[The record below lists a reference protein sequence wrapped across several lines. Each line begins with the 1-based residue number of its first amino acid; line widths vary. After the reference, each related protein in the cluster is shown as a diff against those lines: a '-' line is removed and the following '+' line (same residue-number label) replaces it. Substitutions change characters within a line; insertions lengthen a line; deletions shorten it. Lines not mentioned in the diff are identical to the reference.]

1 MRYLKNI
8 WVLIWLFSLSCQEK
22 IDWPLSPQE
31 QDVLVVEGLFTN
43 EKRNHLVRL
52 SHPYPNIN
60 GDPQPASG
68 AVMAIYNEDSLHYLI
83 EFPVGSGFYYTDSIQ
98 AAINRPYALFIN
110 YEGEEY
116 TGVDIQVP
124 VEPLQGPAFVQ
135 AQEGLY
141 ALNLSSQGSNPNYV
155 KNLVSWAQTPQC
167 ESANDVCVAKVINYD
182 IKTIDINNLF
192 KPDKINITFP
202 SGTLI
207 VRQKFSVSGGYQAFL
222 RAMLSETEWRGGW
235 FDVER
240 ANTLSNMS
248 NGAVGYFALSTVVA
262 DTTIVP

>member
-8 WVLIWLFSLSCQEK
+8 WVLVWLLSYSCQEK

-31 QDVLVVEGLFTN
+31 QNVLVVEGLFTN

-52 SHPYPNIN
+52 THAYLDIN
-60 GDPQPASG
+60 GDPPPVSG
-68 AVMAIYNEDSLHYLI
+68 AVVAIFNEDSLHYLTEVPI
-83 EFPVGSGFYYTDSIQ
+83 GSGLYFTDSIQ

-110 YEGEEY
+110 YDGQEH
-116 TGVDIQVP
+116 TGGDIQLP
-124 VEPLQGPAFVQ
+124 VEPLQGPAYVQ
-135 AQEGLY
+135 AQEGLF

-155 KNLVSWAQTPQC
+155 KNLISWTQTPQC

-182 IKTIDINNLF
+182 IKTIDINSIF
-192 KPDKINITFP
+192 KPDKVNITFP

-222 RAMLSETEWRGGW
+222 RAMLSETEWRGGV
-235 FDVER
+235 FDIER
-240 ANTLSNMS
+240 ANTLTNMS
-248 NGAVGYFALSTVVA
+248 NGAVGYFALSTVVS